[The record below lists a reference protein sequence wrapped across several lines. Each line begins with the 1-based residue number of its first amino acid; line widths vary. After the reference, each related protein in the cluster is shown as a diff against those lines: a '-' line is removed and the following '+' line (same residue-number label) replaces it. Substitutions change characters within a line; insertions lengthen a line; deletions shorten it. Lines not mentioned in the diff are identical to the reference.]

1 MILIRILVALL
12 GGALAAYTFYSAL
25 LTFVV
30 PRSASNF
37 LTGVVFRTVRFGFD
51 RIAARLPT
59 YEQRDSLM
67 AVFAPLSL
75 VLLVPFLLLLIAL
88 GFSLIYWALGITPWR
103 EAFIASGSSLL
114 TLGYVSFDNLGFH
127 LFSFGEAV
135 IGLVLVAMLIAYLPT
150 MYSAFSQREAAV
162 AMLEVRAGW
171 PPTAPELIWRLHSM
185 EPNAGDKR
193 RFWESWAPWF
203 TEIDESH
210 TSLAALVFFRSPRV
224 GQSWVVAAGVVLD
237 AAALQVSAVD
247 EPFQVHPSLAM
258 RAGILA
264 LRHIADFF
272 KVSYNPDPHFP
283 QDPIGVT
290 RAEFDAAYDRLS
302 KQGVP
307 LKADRDLAWRSF
319 AGWRVNYDSV
329 LAALTRLTMA
339 PEVSWLAEFTFAPPD
354 ADAGETAGQLKKAD
368 AEHHE

>member
-1 MILIRILVALL
+1 MILFRILVALL

-37 LTGVVFRTVRFGFD
+37 LSGVVFRTVRFGFD
-51 RIAARLPT
+51 WIAGRLPT

-75 VLLVPFLLLLIAL
+75 VLLVPFWLLLIAL

-114 TLGYVSFDNLGFH
+114 TLGYATFDNLGFH
-127 LFSFGEAV
+127 LFAFSEAV

-150 MYSAFSQREAAV
+150 MYSAFSQRETNV

-171 PPTAPELIWRLHSM
+171 PPTAPELIWRLHGM
-185 EPNAGDKR
+185 ESDASDKR
-193 RFWESWAPWF
+193 RFWESWETWF

-210 TSLAALVFFRSPRV
+210 TSLAALVFFRSPRA

-237 AAALQVSAVD
+237 AAAFTSIDHRRTFSGPPVSGNARRY
-247 EPFQVHPSLAM
+247 PGFAPHRRLFQ
-258 RAGILA
+258 GILQSRSTLPTRSHRGDSCRVRRR
-264 LRHIADFF
+264 LRPAE
-272 KVSYNPDPHFP
+272 
-283 QDPIGVT
+283 QT
-290 RAEFDAAYDRLS
+290 RRAYESGARPGLAQFCRL
-302 KQGVP
+302 
-307 LKADRDLAWRSF
+307 AR
-319 AGWRVNYDSV
+319 
-329 LAALTRLTMA
+329 
-339 PEVSWLAEFTFAPPD
+339 
-354 ADAGETAGQLKKAD
+354 QL
-368 AEHHE
+368 

>member
-1 MILIRILVALL
+1 MILFRILVALL

-37 LTGVVFRTVRFGFD
+37 LTGIVFRTVRFGFD
-51 RIAARLPT
+51 WIAGRLPT

-67 AVFAPLSL
+67 AAFAPLSL
-75 VLLVPFLLLLIAL
+75 LLLVPFWLLLIAL

-114 TLGYVSFDNLGFH
+114 TLGYATFDNLGFH

-150 MYSAFSQREAAV
+150 MYSAFSQRETAV

-171 PPTAPELIWRLHSM
+171 PPTAPELIWRLHGM
-185 EPNAGDKR
+185 ESDAGDKR
-193 RFWESWAPWF
+193 RFWESWETWF

-210 TSLAALVFFRSPRV
+210 TSLAALVFFRSPRA
-224 GQSWVVAAGVVLD
+224 GQSWVAAAGVVLD

-247 EPFQVHPSLAM
+247 EPFLVHPSLAM

-290 RAEFDAAYDRLS
+290 RADFDAAYDRLS

-307 LKADRDLAWRSF
+307 MKAERDLAWRNF

-329 LAALTRLTMA
+329 LAALAQLTMA
-339 PEVSWLAEFTFAPPD
+339 PDVPWLAEFTFTPPD
-354 ADAGETAGQLKKAD
+354 SDSGETAGQLKKAS
-368 AEHHE
+368 